1 MSLSK
6 PAQLPEPAATGSLGK
21 KPLAHLLIYA
31 LDRRLTGT
39 FELAWDGGDGASSV
53 HIVVIE
59 GQILRVATSDPVTY
73 LGHVLY
79 ELGFIDDTKLSLS
92 LAQVAGTKR
101 LHGQLLLE
109 DRSITS
115 EQLAEALRQQRGRK
129 LKFAFGLPEGTTF
142 AFYPD
147 VDLIGERPNDIEP
160 LDPLTCLWRAVRE
173 HPSWDHVRS
182 TVTRVGG
189 RALRLAGGVT
199 LERLGFDDDERA
211 AAECLRMKPATIPEL
226 AIIGGL
232 TIQGTD
238 LLAYFLIIAK
248 QVEIVERVGV
258 SAPPPATAGG
268 SLPPAGNA
276 SPSGA
281 PARRASTAALR
292 GVVTPGQAYASGEYV
307 RKISFS
313 MSAVSPDSGTIRIPS
328 PVPPE
333 RGPSSGRIPSMPPA
347 RILSPTPA
355 RPSSPPQGGSQPPG
369 RFSSQPAPRTSS
381 PPVPNRIA
389 SAPPRMQ
396 SGPPSSPP
404 HPSSMPPSADLARKK
419 SILDRARWIDQED
432 YFKMLMIPRESSTE
446 EIRAAFLRA
455 AKVWHPDSL
464 PSSISEV
471 RGDCERVFVRITT
484 AYETL
489 VDPVR
494 RKAYE
499 RSMDNQAKESAEA
512 DQLLSQAEMHLTL
525 GDRLQAEGMVR
536 KALVA
541 APQNPDAMALLA
553 HLESLDPR
561 RANPERLSALVK
573 VLDMAIGK
581 DPMCKR
587 AHYFRALLKKKQG
600 DHEAAIR
607 DLRVAVTNDPD
618 DVDAQRE
625 LKVYETKLRDGTI
638 VLRSFSPAGG
648 TKKPEGFFER
658 LRKK

>member
-1 MSLSK
+1 MPLSK

-39 FELAWDGGDGASSV
+39 FELVSDGAEGPTSA
-53 HIVVIE
+53 HIVVTE
-59 GQILRVATSDPVTY
+59 GQILRVGTSDPVTY

-79 ELGFIDDTKLSLS
+79 ELGFIDDTKLSMS
-92 LAQVAGTKR
+92 LALVAATKR
-101 LHGQLLLE
+101 LHGQVLLE
-109 DRSITS
+109 DQTITP
-115 EQLAEALRQQRGRK
+115 EQLAEALRQQRARK
-129 LKFAFGLPEGTTF
+129 LSFAFALSDKTTF

-147 VDLIGERPNDIEP
+147 VDLVGERPNDIEP

-199 LERLGFDDDERA
+199 LDRLGLDEDERA

-232 TIQGTD
+232 TIQATD
-238 LLAYFLIIAK
+238 LLAYFLVIAK
-248 QVEIVERVGV
+248 QVEILDQRAGLSAGPPAPTPGASLPPGAASP
-258 SAPPPATAGG
+258 SAPP
-268 SLPPAGNA
+268 
-276 SPSGA
+276 
-281 PARRASTAALR
+281 ARRTSAPGMR

-333 RGPSSGRIPSMPPA
+333 RNAPSGRVPSMPPG

-355 RPSSPPQGGSQPPG
+355 RPSYPPPKGSEPPD
-369 RFSSQPAPRTSS
+369 RFSPSQAPHTSS
-381 PPVPNRIA
+381 APNRIA

-396 SGPPSSPP
+396 SGLPPSSSM
-404 HPSSMPPSADLARKK
+404 HPSSLPPSADLARKK

-464 PSSISEV
+464 PASISEV
-471 RGDCERVFVRITT
+471 RADCERVFVRITT

-494 RKAYE
+494 RKTYE
-499 RSMDNQAKESAEA
+499 RSLDTQARESAEA

-525 GDRLQAEGMVR
+525 GDRLQAEGIVR

-541 APQNPDAMALLA
+541 APGNPDAMALLA

-561 RANPERLSALVK
+561 RAVPERLNALVK

-587 AHYFRALLKKKQG
+587 AHYFRALMKKKQG
-600 DHEAAIR
+600 DHESAIR